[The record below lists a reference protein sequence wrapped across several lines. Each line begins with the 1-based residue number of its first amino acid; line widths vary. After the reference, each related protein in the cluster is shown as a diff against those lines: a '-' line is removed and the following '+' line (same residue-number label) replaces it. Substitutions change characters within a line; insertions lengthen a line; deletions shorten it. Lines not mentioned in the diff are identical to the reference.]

1 MGATI
6 TTLSP
11 DRLLKQMAELW
22 TQAGKQGQAEGG
34 GVLRACTMTLVV
46 AAEEEHGVSTL
57 SETIAALM
65 PEHPARTIIVRL
77 SRTAQQP
84 AALVTAQCWM
94 PFGQRQEICSE
105 QVEITAPEG
114 SFADVASV
122 IEPIAAPDL
131 PLIVWCRSP
140 RIFEREE
147 FKHLA
152 AMARKVVVDTTAVS
166 DAKAA
171 IQRVARMSASGMI
184 LGDLS
189 WTHLTRW
196 RETISQVFEN
206 SQYAARLPE
215 ITRVQVNTSDPTM
228 EASAFY
234 MGAWLTGAL
243 ESAGAKAEL
252 THDSRAKES
261 SIELTGTGF
270 RVQLIRQGNRLV
282 TAIDQLSHCTSLPQP
297 TECQLVR
304 EELRIIRHDP
314 IFERTLSAAARLSKP

>member
-22 TQAGKQGQAEGG
+22 TQAGKQGQDEGG

-114 SFADVASV
+114 SFEDVASV
-122 IEPIAAPDL
+122 VGPIAAPDL

-152 AMARKVVVDTTAVS
+152 AMARKVVVDTTSAS
-166 DAKAA
+166 DPKSA
-171 IQRVARMSASGMI
+171 IQRLARMSASGMV

-196 RETISQVFEN
+196 RETIYQVFEN
-206 SQYAARLPE
+206 PQYAARLPE
-215 ITRVQVNTSDPTM
+215 ITRVRVNTTDPTM
-228 EASAFY
+228 AASALY
-234 MGAWLTGAL
+234 MSAWIMSAL

-252 THDSRAKES
+252 TRDRAKES

-270 RVQLIRQGNRLV
+270 RVQLTRQDSRLI
-282 TAIDQLSHCTSLPQP
+282 TTIDQLSHCTSLPQP

-314 IFERTLSAAARLSKP
+314 IFERALAATAGL

>member
-6 TTLSP
+6 ATLSP
-11 DRLLKQMAELW
+11 DRLLKEMSELW
-22 TQAGKQGQAEGG
+22 MQTGKQGQEAG

-46 AAEEEHGVSTL
+46 AAEEEQGVSSL
-57 SETIAALM
+57 GETIAALM

-84 AALVTAQCWM
+84 SALVTAQCWM
-94 PFGQRQEICSE
+94 PFGQRQEICCE
-105 QVEITAPEG
+105 QIEITAPEG
-114 SFADVASV
+114 SFEDVASV
-122 IEPIAAPDL
+122 IAPIAAPDL
-131 PLIVWCRSP
+131 PLVVWCRSP
-140 RIFEREE
+140 RIFERDE

-152 AMARKVVVDTTAVS
+152 AIARKVVVDTTAVS

-171 IQRVARMSASGMI
+171 LQRLARMSASGLI
-184 LGDLS
+184 VGDLS

-206 SQYAARLPE
+206 AQYASRLAE
-215 ITRVQVNTSDPTM
+215 ITRVLVKTTDSTM
-228 EASAFY
+228 AASALY
-234 MGAWLTGAL
+234 MGAWLMGAL
-243 ESAGAKAEL
+243 QSAGAKAEL
-252 THDSRAKES
+252 VSDPRANES